1 MLYASIAFIILMLIG
16 LPIGYIFGVAAIIG
30 YIDLGGV
37 AFLRTIITRM
47 HGGAQDFMLIS
58 IPFFILAAEFMNR
71 GGITK
76 RLINFTMNII
86 GHFRGGLSHANILVS
101 MLFAGLTGVA
111 ITDTVAIGKLL
122 IPEMKEQGYDAG
134 YSAAV
139 TATSSVMGPI
149 IPPSVVMIIYA
160 TLLRGVSVPAL
171 FAGGMLPG
179 ILIGVLLLMVSV
191 IISRIRNYPVRE
203 RASLKALLLS
213 AKDALLALLTPV
225 IILGGILFGV
235 TTVAEAAALGAFYAL
250 FLGVVVYRTIGLRDI
265 WKSLEETV
273 IVSGV
278 VFLLLLGAGVLG
290 WLITRAG
297 VPAAMTEFIVGIS
310 PNPLVQLALIN
321 LFLIVL
327 GMFIDVIP
335 AVLIVAPIIVPAMH
349 QLGFDP
355 LHFAIVMLVNINL
368 GNATPPMGMTL
379 MTATKLADI
388 SYEKGMLPAV
398 PFIASM
404 ILVLII
410 ISYFPISVLWIPRL
424 LGLWS

>member
-1 MLYASIAFIILMLIG
+1 MFIASLTFIILLIVG
-16 LPIGYIFGVAAIIG
+16 IPIGYIMFLAATIG
-30 YIDLGGV
+30 FFDLGGIG
-37 AFLRTIITRM
+37 FLRTIITRT
-47 HGGAQDFMLIS
+47 HGGAQEFMLIS

-71 GGITK
+71 SGVTA
-76 RLINFTMNII
+76 RLIEFTMNII
-86 GHFRGGLSHANILVS
+86 GHIRGGLSHANVLVS

-111 ITDTVAIGKLL
+111 ITDTVAIGKIL
-122 IPEMKEQGYDAG
+122 IPAMKKQGYEAG

-149 IPPSVVMIIYA
+149 IPPSVVMVVYS
-160 TLLRGVSVPAL
+160 TLLRDVSVPAL

-179 ILIGVLLLMVSV
+179 ILIGILLLIVSY
-191 IISRIRNYPVRE
+191 IISQIKKYPKQE
-203 RASLKALLLS
+203 RASLKKILLS
-213 AKDALLALLTPV
+213 FKDAILALITPV
-225 IILGGILFGV
+225 IILGGILTGA
-235 TTVAEAAALGAFYAL
+235 TTVAQAGALGAFYAL
-250 FLGVVVYRTIGLRDI
+250 FLGMVVYRNLGLKEI
-265 WKSLEETV
+265 WKSLESTV
-273 IVSGV
+273 IVTGV
-278 VFLLLLGAGVLG
+278 VFLLLLGAGTLG

-297 VPAAMTEFIVGIS
+297 VPAAATEVIVNIS
-310 PNPLVQLALIN
+310 PNPLVQLALVNIC
-321 LFLIVL
+321 LIIL

-335 AVLIVAPIIVPAMH
+335 AVLIVAPILVPAMQ

-404 ILVLII
+404 ILVLIL
-410 ISYFPISVLWIPRL
+410 ISYIPEVVLWVPRL
-424 LGLWS
+424 IGLWG